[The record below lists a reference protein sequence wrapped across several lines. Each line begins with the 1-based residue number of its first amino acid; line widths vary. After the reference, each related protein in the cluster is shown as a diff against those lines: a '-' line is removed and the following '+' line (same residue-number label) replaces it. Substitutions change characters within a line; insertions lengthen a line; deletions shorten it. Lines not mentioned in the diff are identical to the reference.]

1 MKHRAVSAQIPRL
14 ALLIGC
20 YATVLGLT
28 GCLRDPVQW
37 GDVSYRQSQLG
48 DPDTRSS
55 ELNANLPLATGAFG
69 NCIHSVR
76 AAGSGRDLFRV
87 WWTGRS
93 DSSVILSMQRST
105 DKGASWEKPL
115 TVDSRD
121 RGGHGCDR
129 PPPGVFYDHTRGY
142 LHVVYFIEANDGA
155 GVFFAHSMDN
165 GAMFHSPVPV
175 VYGNRPSR
183 ASVAANGDS
192 VVVVFEDPNAISPR
206 IGIAL
211 SHTTGHI
218 FEARGE
224 ATPDD
229 VSAINPWVT
238 LDHRTIT
245 VWWKQGEN
253 AEGSQGDRVGYRV
266 GTWN

>member
-1 MKHRAVSAQIPRL
+1 MKHCAVSAQIPRL
-14 ALLIGC
+14 VLLIGC
-20 YATVLGLT
+20 YATVLGT
-28 GCLRDPVQW
+28 IACLRDPVQW
-37 GDVSYRQSQLG
+37 GDVSYRRSQLG

-55 ELNANLPLATGAFG
+55 ELNANLPLASGAFG
-69 NCIHSVR
+69 NCIHTVR
-76 AAGSGRDLFRV
+76 AAGAGRDLFRV
-87 WWTGRS
+87 WWSGRS

-105 DKGASWEKPL
+105 DNGASWQEPL

-121 RGGHGCDR
+121 TGGHGCDR

-175 VYGNRPSR
+175 IYGKRPSA

-192 VVVVFEDPNAISPR
+192 IVVIFEDPNARAPML
-206 IGIAL
+206 GIVL

-218 FEARGE
+218 FETRAQ

-229 VSAINPWVT
+229 VPAVSPSVSLN
-238 LDHRTIT
+238 HRQIT
-245 VWWKQGEN
+245 VWWKEGPD
-253 AEGSQGDRVGYRV
+253 AEGKTGNRVGYRV
-266 GTWN
+266 GTWK